1 MSKTALLQ
9 RLETQLSALE
19 LILKAPPE
27 ALDAHPIPEKWS
39 ARQNLAHLGRFHEVF
54 LARLEQILAEDNPR
68 LASRT
73 PENDPD
79 LAVWMELPTA
89 EVIARI
95 KALRPKMLE
104 RLRGLSDAEFART
117 GVHALFGPMNIG
129 ELLEHFLVHEGHHLY
144 VALQRSRG
152 H

>member
-1 MSKTALLQ
+1 MDKTALLG

-19 LILKAPPE
+19 LILRAPPE

-73 PENDPD
+73 PDNDPD
-79 LAVWMELPTA
+79 LAAWMELPTP
-89 EVIARI
+89 EIINRI
-95 KALRPKMLE
+95 RPLRLEILE
-104 RLRGLSDAEFART
+104 RLRDLPEEQWARS
-117 GVHALFGPMNIG
+117 GVHPLFGPMDIG
-129 ELLEHFLVHEGHHLY
+129 ELLEHFLIHEGHHLY

>member
-1 MSKTALLQ
+1 MDKTALLQ
-9 RLETQLSALE
+9 RLESGLSALE

-68 LASRT
+68 LVSRT

-79 LAVWMELPTA
+79 LAGWMELPTL
-89 EVIARI
+89 EIIRRMQ
-95 KALRPKMLE
+95 ALRPKILE
-104 RLRGLSDAEFART
+104 RLRGLSDAESART

>member
-1 MSKTALLQ
+1 MDTTALLSW
-9 RLETQLSALE
+9 LETQPSALT

-27 ALDAHPIPEKWS
+27 ALDAHPVPEKWS

-54 LARLEQILAEDNPR
+54 LARLEQILTVDNPH
-68 LASRT
+68 LVSRT

-79 LAVWMELPTA
+79 LAAWMELPVP
-89 EVIARI
+89 EIIARM
-95 KALRPKMLE
+95 KGLRSQIVQ
-104 RLRGLSDAEFART
+104 RLRDLPEEKWART
-117 GVHALFGPMNIG
+117 GVHPLFGPMDIG